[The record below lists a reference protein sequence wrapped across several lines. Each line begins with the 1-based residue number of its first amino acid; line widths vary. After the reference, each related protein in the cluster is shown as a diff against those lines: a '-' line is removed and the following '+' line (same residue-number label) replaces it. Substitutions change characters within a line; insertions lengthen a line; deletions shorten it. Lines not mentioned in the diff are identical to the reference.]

1 MYKVLFVDDEILTRQ
16 AISRNTP
23 WEEAGFTLVGAA
35 ENGKQAIEM
44 VEEFLPDLV
53 LTDICMPIMDGI
65 GLASYIHENHPE
77 IKVVILSGYDDF
89 EYAKS
94 ALKYE
99 VIDYILKP
107 ITSFE
112 LKEELDK
119 IRKKLD
125 ASMEKQVQVEKIKQ
139 EYEKNMP
146 TLRSHF
152 LNRLLEGSYLKKD
165 VQSQM
170 EHLGLVLQGNYQAV
184 VAIDLEDASEFLK
197 LYPDAK
203 EDLIDFSIGNITG
216 EIVEDEHDILF
227 FQNTE
232 NQSICIFQADKP
244 ERVKERVELVGQK
257 IIDAMER
264 YMKLKVS
271 IMVGKTVT
279 KPEEWGQS
287 YVSVNRARD
296 NKFLLE
302 DHAFVYGE
310 DFAMPKVHTP
320 IQASGW
326 VEKLVLMIKL
336 NQLEELKETVEE
348 MFREFRASGCE
359 KKTILLHVQ
368 NVVLTILIELEDCTS
383 DISQE
388 QEEVQFIHHLS
399 NYKHLSEV
407 EGKFLDLCKK
417 LSMDIAGRR
426 ESVNQKQAILAMD
439 YIDKNYMNVNMSLN
453 MVCAHL
459 CVSTSYFSTI
469 FKNAT
474 GETFVEALTRV
485 RMEKAK
491 NLLETT
497 NMKSY
502 EVALTVGYN
511 DPHYFSSIFKKHMGM
526 TPTEYVKQLK
536 QGSGK

>member
-16 AISRNTP
+16 SISRNTP

-44 VEEFLPDLV
+44 VEEKLPDLV

-89 EYAKS
+89 DYAKS

-99 VIDYILKP
+99 VVDYILKP

-119 IRKKLD
+119 IREKLD
-125 ASMEKQVQVEKIKQ
+125 ASLEKQVQVEKIKK

-152 LNRLLEGSYLKKD
+152 LNRLLEGNYLKKD
-165 VQSQM
+165 IENQL
-170 EHLGLVLQGNYQAV
+170 EHLGLCIDGMYQTV
-184 VAIDLEDASEFLK
+184 IAIDLEDASGFLK
-197 LYPDAK
+197 IYPDAK

-216 EIVEDEHDILF
+216 ELVENEKDIIF

-232 NQSICIFQADKP
+232 NQSVCIFFSDS
-244 ERVKERVELVGQK
+244 VEKLRGRIEAVGLK
-257 IIDAMER
+257 IIDAMYR
-264 YMKLKVS
+264 YMKLKVC
-271 IMVGKTVT
+271 ILVGKTVNR
-279 KPEEWGQS
+279 PEEWAFS
-287 YVSVNRARD
+287 YVSVNRARE

-302 DHAFVYGE
+302 EHDFVYGE
-310 DFAMPKVHTP
+310 DFKMPKEYVH
-320 IQASGW
+320 IQTSGW

-336 NQLEELKETVEE
+336 NQLEELEETTGE
-348 MFREFRASGCE
+348 MFREFRSSGCE

-368 NVVLTILIELEDCTS
+368 NVVLTILIELDDCAT

-388 QEEVQFIHHLS
+388 QDEVEFIHHLS
-399 NYKHLSEV
+399 DYKHLRDV
-407 EGKFLDLCKK
+407 EERFLKFCKK
-417 LSMDIAGRR
+417 ISEDIAGRR
-426 ESVNQKQAILAMD
+426 ESVNQKQAVLALD

-526 TPTEYVKQLK
+526 TPTEYAKK
-536 QGSGK
+536 IRRG